1 MGMTWL
7 NLSSVE
13 LRLLILLMVVMTLAV
28 SWRVVVNHPSVY
40 FALTGPPPHRVSL
53 TPADGS
59 ADDMQE
65 VPPKEMDI
73 CYDDAGIFT
82 IDPEGIWVQIEGQV
96 QKPGV
101 YRLPPG
107 TRLFMLLQHAGG
119 VADGGITTGFN
130 LTEELRDGQKV
141 VIMEEGSG
149 SEPDDER
156 ININTSSAERLQELP
171 GIGPALAERI
181 VEYRQRHGSFSS
193 IDELAEVSG
202 IGAATV
208 DELREWVTLW

>member
-1 MGMTWL
+1 
-7 NLSSVE
+7 
-13 LRLLILLMVVMTLAV
+13 
-28 SWRVVVNHPSVY
+28 
-40 FALTGPPPHRVSL
+40 
-53 TPADGS
+53 
-59 ADDMQE
+59 
-65 VPPKEMDI
+65 MDI